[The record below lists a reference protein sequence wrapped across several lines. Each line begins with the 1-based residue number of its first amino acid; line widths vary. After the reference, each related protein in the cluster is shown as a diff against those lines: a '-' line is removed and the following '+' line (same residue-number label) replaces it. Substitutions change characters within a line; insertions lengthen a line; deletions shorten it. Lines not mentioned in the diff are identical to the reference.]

1 MKKLA
6 LATGAFLIGA
16 PLAGPV
22 LLSGA
27 VLAQDREETRFR
39 LEKTENGG
47 FVRLDTQT
55 GAMTLCRDEGGNLTC
70 RMAADERAAY
80 ERELELLERRISAL
94 EEKAG
99 ASPSPNRIP
108 GEAEIEQTLSIM
120 ERFMRRFMEIVQE
133 FTSERNSTEPQP
145 NRT

>member
-1 MKKLA
+1 MKRPAFTTKA
-6 LATGAFLIGA
+6 LLIGA
-16 PLAGPV
+16 
-22 LLSGA
+22 LLLPGTG
-27 VLAQDREETRFR
+27 LAQEPQETRFR

-80 ERELELLERRISAL
+80 ERELELLEKRVAAL
-94 EEKAG
+94 EQKSANPP
-99 ASPSPNRIP
+99 ASRVP
-108 GEAEIEQTLSIM
+108 GEEEIEQTLSIM
-120 ERFMRRFMEIVQE
+120 ERFMRRFMAIVQD
-133 FTSERNSTEPQP
+133 FTSERNTDEPQP